1 MKVKAKDLSP
11 AEKTAL
17 EGLLGR
23 TIAEDE
29 AISVRA
35 TRSEAVPPWLRES
48 WNSAKRLGVDQLSS
62 EEIDEEIREARK
74 PRNLRAISGC

>member
-35 TRSEAVPPWLRES
+35 TRSEAAPPWLRES
-48 WNSAKRLGVDQLSS
+48 WEQR
-62 EEIDEEIREARK
+62 
-74 PRNLRAISGC
+74 